1 MSKKELEKAAKNNG
15 YKDAHEMK
23 RDFQLDSKSDIF
35 VDKKGNLYHGPR
47 KGTGTPQPLG
57 INKSGI

>member
-15 YKDAHEMK
+15 YKDAHELK

-35 VDKKGNLYHGPR
+35 VDKKGNLLHGPR
-47 KGTGTPQPLG
+47 KGTGTPQRLG
-57 INKSGI
+57 INKNGI